1 MEALQIS
8 LKRMQQIRKKQT
20 RKDQL
25 KSILK
30 DIFISFLVSAFAWSV
45 FLLNANDWGF

>member
-30 DIFISFLVSAFAWSV
+30 DGFISFLVSAFAWGV
-45 FLLNANDWGF
+45 ILLNANNWGF

>member
-20 RKDQL
+20 RIDQL
-25 KSILK
+25 KSMIK
-30 DIFISFLVSAFAWSV
+30 RRVY
-45 FLLNANDWGF
+45 

>member
-30 DIFISFLVSAFAWSV
+30 DVLISFLVSAFAWGV
-45 FLLNANDWGF
+45 ILLNANDWGF

>member
-8 LKRMQQIRKKQT
+8 LKRMQQIRKRQT
-20 RKDQL
+20 RIDQL
-25 KSILK
+25 KSMIK

-45 FLLNANDWGF
+45 FLLNANNWGF